1 MYLNTSVNIIYVVHS
16 IYYNRHSK
24 YYILVLLFYV
34 LGVVTL
40 EKSAKI
46 VRPEYLFLIMS
57 HYFAL
62 FLTMLN
68 MLKKVLL
75 GSFLWSMDGGWCLI
89 IDILHI
95 NIHIYV

>member
-46 VRPEYLFLIMS
+46 VHPWDSMRLS
-57 HYFAL
+57 HYCAL

-95 NIHIYV
+95 NIHTYI